1 MTILN
6 VCSKDGINESYYL
19 KRGLSA
25 DELIKVKRK
34 LKAEKRR
41 AHAAGCPAN
50 IQHVLQAVL
59 GFLPSRVT
67 EDPVNA

>member
-50 IQHVLQAVL
+50 IQHVLEDVL

>member
-6 VCSKDGINESYYL
+6 VCSKDGIAESFYL

-25 DELIKVKRK
+25 GELEKVKRN

-50 IQHVLQAVL
+50 IQHVLQDVL
-59 GFLPSRVT
+59 GFTPSRVS
-67 EDPVNA
+67 EDA